1 MNTANFL
8 SIPASMLPDQEILV
22 FGDRRL
28 TYDGLLSRT
37 RRLASALATL
47 GVGRGKVVA
56 ALQTNTS
63 DLVETYYATA
73 TVGATYVPVNYRA
86 KPNELEYML
95 NAAKTEV
102 VFVGERYADLLASL
116 LPTIPS
122 VRHVIAY
129 GPARDS
135 WVDYETLLAGGSGE
149 IEDAEIDEEDVSILM
164 YTSGTTSLP
173 KGVQLTHGS
182 FTAYVTNTTEL
193 ADGSD
198 RGAALVAVPFYHI
211 AGTAQMMT
219 TMWSGRK
226 MVLLTQ
232 FEPEEWLAT
241 VKREQVTHA
250 MVVPTMLK
258 QIVDHPSFVAG
269 DIASLKNLSYGGA
282 QMPLPVIRRAIERF
296 PKTVG
301 FVNAYGQTETTSTL
315 TILGPDDHRLEGT
328 AEEIEKKIQRLSSIG
343 KPLPDVEFCV
353 MDDEG
358 KPLAAG
364 EVGEIAI
371 RTARVMKG
379 YASEGGQATAATVD
393 DGWLRTRDMGWV
405 DGDGYIFLAGR
416 KDDMI
421 IRGGENIAPAE
432 IEAVLQSHPDVE
444 DVAVFGI
451 PSEEWGQIV
460 AAAVVA
466 CAGTTPTVE
475 SLVEHCRA
483 RLASFKKPEK
493 VVFYDELPRN
503 PLGKVL
509 KKDLKK
515 ELSAS

>member
-22 FGDRRL
+22 FGAKRS
-28 TYDGLLSRT
+28 TYGELLART
-37 RRLASALATL
+37 RRLASALAGL
-47 GVGRGKVVA
+47 GVARGKAVA
-56 ALQTNTS
+56 TLQTNAS
-63 DLVETYYATA
+63 ELVETYYGAATL
-73 TVGATYVPVNYRA
+73 GATYVPLNYRA
-86 KPNELEYML
+86 KPPELEYMIS
-95 NAAKTEV
+95 AANVEV
-102 VFVGERYADLLASL
+102 VLVGERYADLLASL
-116 LPTIPS
+116 LPKLPG

-129 GPARDS
+129 GFARDG
-135 WVDYETLLAGGSGE
+135 WKDYETLLASGHE
-149 IEDAEIDEEDVSILM
+149 EVEDAEVDEDDVSILM

-193 ADGSD
+193 ADGTD

-232 FEPEEWLAT
+232 FEPNEWLAT
-241 VKREQVTHA
+241 VAREQVTHA

-258 QIVDHPSFVAG
+258 QIVDHPGF
-269 DIASLKNLSYGGA
+269 DASALGSLSNLSYGGA

-315 TILGPDDHRLEGT
+315 TILGPDDHRLEGSE
-328 AEEIEKKIQRLSSIG
+328 ADVAKKIQRLASIG
-343 KPLPDVEFCV
+343 KPLPDVEFQV
-353 MDDEG
+353 MDDDG
-358 KPLAAG
+358 KPLPAG

-379 YASEGGQATAATVD
+379 YASEGGQTTAATVD
-393 DGWLRTRDMGWV
+393 GGWLRTRDMGWV
-405 DGDGYIFLAGR
+405 DEDGYIFLAGR

-432 IEAVLQSHPDVE
+432 IEAVLQSHPEVE

-460 AAAVVA
+460 AAVVVPK
-466 CAGTTPTVE
+466 AGAKPTAE
-475 SLVEHCRA
+475 ALADFCRA

-493 VVFYDELPRN
+493 IVFYDDLPRN

-515 ELSAS
+515 ELAAS

>member
-1 MNTANFL
+1 LNTANFL
-8 SIPASMLPDQEILV
+8 SIPASMLPEQEILV
-22 FGDRRL
+22 FGERRL
-28 TYDGLLSRT
+28 PYAELLSRT
-37 RRLASALATL
+37 RKLASSLRGL
-47 GVGRGKVVA
+47 GAGRGKVVA
-56 ALQTNTS
+56 ALQTNSS
-63 DLVETYYATA
+63 DLVESYYASA
-73 TVGATYVPVNYRA
+73 TLGATYVPVNYRA
-86 KPNELEYML
+86 KPPELEYML
-95 NAAKTEV
+95 SAAKTEI
-102 VFVGERYADLLASL
+102 VFVGERYADLLESL
-116 LPTIPS
+116 LPKIPT

-129 GPARDS
+129 GFERKGWLSFDEL
-135 WVDYETLLAGGSGE
+135 VGAGSEE
-149 IEDAEIDEEDVSILM
+149 IEDAEVDEEDVSILM

-198 RGAALVAVPFYHI
+198 RGTALVSVPFYHI

-219 TMWSGRK
+219 TMWSGRR

-232 FEPEEWLAT
+232 FDPVEWLKT
-241 VKREQVTHA
+241 VARERVTHA
-250 MVVPTMLK
+250 MLVPTMLK
-258 QIVDHPSFVAG
+258 QIVDHPEFEKADLS
-269 DIASLKNLSYGGA
+269 SLTNLSYGGA
-282 QMPLPVIRRAIERF
+282 QMPLPVIRRAIDKF
-296 PKTVG
+296 PSTVG

-315 TILGPDDHRLEGT
+315 TILGPDDHRLTGSP
-328 AEEIEKKIQRLSSIG
+328 EEIETKIKRLSSIG
-343 KPLPDVEFCV
+343 KPLPDVEFAV
-353 MDDEG
+353 LDDDG
-358 KPLAAG
+358 KNLPAG

-379 YASEGGQATAATVD
+379 YASEGGQTTAATID
-393 DGWLRTRDMGWV
+393 GGWLRTRDMGWV
-405 DGDGYIFLAGR
+405 DDGGYIFLAGR

-432 IEAVLQSHPDVE
+432 VEATIQSHPDVE

-466 CAGTTPTVE
+466 RSGTKLDE
-475 SLVEHCRA
+475 AAIVEHCKQ

-493 VVFYDELPRN
+493 IAFYDELPRN

-515 ELSAS
+515 EMGG